1 MAVGGAGGKEVS
13 TGIKDSID
21 VSGALTLTAA
31 AINTGA
37 KTFEKELKGAGGA
50 VGGVI
55 LGGITEAV
63 TGGAPDIVKR
73 LAESLAPTVADILA
87 RNARRSG
94 E

>member
-1 MAVGGAGGKEVS
+1 MSA
-13 TGIKDSID
+13 GIKDSID